1 MTLSFPYLKST
12 IRSINTP
19 LRTTLPDTVYPTH
32 YARENAE
39 MELDLSSALQYGG
52 SMGPI
57 QVRTFLKHHLLR
69 NGGVAHDDWDLIL
82 TNGNTDGLDNTVRM
96 LCDRGSAILVE
107 EFCYPAT
114 LAMMR
119 PQGVLPVGLAMDAE
133 GVVPAEMDRV
143 LQTWNNAERDGHTRP
158 RAMVIVP
165 TGQNP
170 TGATMSEQRRR
181 DIYAVARK
189 HNIVRPLKAAAD
201 TLPTADIRRP
211 SFLTPPLDHHLR
223 RPLPG
228 AATDVRRRGP
238 CQPADVVPRA
248 RHRQAGDRALLLLE
262 VLLARLPTRLAR
274 RALGP
279 HHTAL
284 TPERGHHPVGLGLLA
299 RGHDGLSRR
308 NARRPAGLR

>member
-57 QVRTFLKHHLLR
+57 QMRTFLKQHLLR
-69 NGGVAHDDWDLIL
+69 NGGVAHTDWDLIL

-133 GVVPAEMDRV
+133 GVIPVDMDRV
-143 LQTWNNAERDGHTRP
+143 LSSWNNAERGDHTRP

-170 TGATMSEQRRR
+170 SGATMSEQRRR

-189 HNIVRPLKAAAD
+189 HNIVCHLNASD
-201 TLPTADIRRP
+201 ELSP
-211 SFLTPPLDHHLR
+211 SFCLIFAPFSSSLFRLSSATTLT
-223 RPLPG
+223 
-228 AATDVRRRGP
+228 
-238 CQPADVVPRA
+238 
-248 RHRQAGDRALLLLE
+248 
-262 VLLARLPTRLAR
+262 
-274 RALGP
+274 
-279 HHTAL
+279 
-284 TPERGHHPVGLGLLA
+284 GLC
-299 RGHDGLSRR
+299 S
-308 NARRPAGLR
+308 